1 MTPQTSHRPYP
12 PIIYLYRYERD
23 GLAKQKQRELAERHR
38 AELEAELESLLEAQ
52 SMQRRLLEGKQQLV
66 STGELEVGQLQAR
79 ASSTITT
86 KSSNASRDSS
96 ALTPHPSPYTSG
108 PSGRGQGEAGR
119 DARA

>member
-38 AELEAELESLLEAQ
+38 AELEAELEALLEAQ

-79 ASSTITT
+79 
-86 KSSNASRDSS
+86 
-96 ALTPHPSPYTSG
+96 
-108 PSGRGQGEAGR
+108 
-119 DARA
+119 

>member
-1 MTPQTSHRPYP
+1 M
-12 PIIYLYRYERD
+12 YRYERD

-38 AELEAELESLLEAQ
+38 AELEAELEALLEAQ

-79 ASSTITT
+79 GSSTLTT
-86 KSSNASRDSS
+86 RSSDATRDSP
-96 ALTPHPSPYTSG
+96 ALTPHPSPISAG
-108 PSGRGQGEAGR
+108 PSGRRQGEAGR